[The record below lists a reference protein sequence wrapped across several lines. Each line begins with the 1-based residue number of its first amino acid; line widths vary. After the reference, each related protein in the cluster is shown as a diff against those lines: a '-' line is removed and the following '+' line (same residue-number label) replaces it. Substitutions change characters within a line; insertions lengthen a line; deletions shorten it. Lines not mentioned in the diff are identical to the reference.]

1 MRPRRF
7 GRLLTAITLAVIA
20 AARPSAAATL
30 AASGDA
36 TISHETDG
44 TWILAAG
51 GAALTLAADS
61 SRDFAVLRMLSPSGK
76 SIAQTGV
83 SDSLIQANG
92 SAAPFGR
99 RSAGFTFENVNVET
113 LGGKLQ
119 LSASFTLASARLRV
133 TRHYAIVSG
142 SPTFEVWN
150 TYVPISGDVVLSDL
164 NALQLTVGAG
174 TVRYLSGLLG
184 DSADVAGDNPFT
196 LQQQQLANGQHFAIG
211 AQGRASEQNVPWFA
225 IDGVQDEF
233 YAALMW
239 SGAWSLVIDRNST
252 GLAFSFGLA
261 TMKTTT
267 TEAIDGP
274 HAVFGVVPGGL
285 TEATAALRSYVL
297 EGIRAG
303 RPLASLVTYNTWF
316 AFGTEIDESSLLAEM
331 ERAAALGV
339 ELFVLDAGWYEGA
352 GAAGP
357 MDFDSGLGSWTA
369 DPVRFPNGLKPLR
382 DAAHQLGM
390 QFGLWVEPE
399 RVNRSVVGLV
409 GVDER
414 WLATHGGE
422 YGSEYTA
429 QICLATAAARQ
440 WLLEQLSALID
451 EVQPDYV
458 KWDNNL
464 WVNCDRDGHGHGSAD
479 GNFAHVRGLYS
490 VLSALRT
497 RYPDLQ
503 IENVSGGGN
512 RLDVGMLRYTDVAWM
527 DDRTAPSAHVRHN
540 IEGLSAVFPPAYLL
554 SFVTDHDGEPL
565 HDAPDLSLYFRS
577 RMVGALGLCFRTAD
591 FREGESA
598 SIAHEIAIYKTMRET
613 LSSASGALL
622 TEQAQAADG
631 PAWDVLQEAGP
642 GNHQV
647 LLSAFQTD
655 QSVHKINIKP
665 MGLDESTLYLVR
677 SVDTGV
683 LGIATGASLMT
694 NGVDVLQSPNTAAHI
709 LILRA
714 QDR

>member
-7 GRLLTAITLAVIA
+7 ERLLTAIALAVIA
-20 AARPSAAATL
+20 AARPSSAATL

-36 TISHETDG
+36 TISHETAG
-44 TWILAAG
+44 TRISAPG
-51 GAALTLAADS
+51 GAPLPLSADS
-61 SRDFAVLRMLSPSGK
+61 SRDFAVLRLLSPSGK
-76 SIAQTGV
+76 TIAQTGV

-92 SAAPFGR
+92 SAVPFGR

-113 LGGKLQ
+113 LGSKLQ
-119 LSASFTLASARLRV
+119 LSASFTLTSARLRV

-150 TYVPISGDVVLSDL
+150 TYVPTSGDVVLSDL

-174 TVRYLSGLLG
+174 PVRHLSGLLG

-196 LQQQQLANGQHFAIG
+196 LQEQQLANGQHFAIG

-225 IDGVQDEF
+225 IDGAQDEF

-267 TEAIDGP
+267 AEAIDGP

-331 ERAAALGV
+331 DRAAALGV
-339 ELFVLDAGWYEGA
+339 ELFVVDAGWYEGT

-399 RVNRSVVGLV
+399 RVNRSVLGPT

-422 YGSEYTA
+422 YGSERTG
-429 QICLATAAARQ
+429 QSGLATGAARQ
-440 WLLEQLSALID
+440 WLLVQLTALID
-451 EVQPDYV
+451 DVQPDYV

-464 WVNCDRDGHGHGSAD
+464 WINCDRDGHGHGSAD

-490 VLSALRT
+490 MLSGVRA

-565 HDAPDLSLYFRS
+565 HDAPDLPLYFRS
-577 RMVGALGLCFRTAD
+577 RMVGALGLCFRTSELSEEDAARIA
-591 FREGESA
+591 REVD
-598 SIAHEIAIYKTMRET
+598 IYKNVRAT
-613 LSSASGALL
+613 LSVAAGPLL
-622 TEQAQAADG
+622 TAQAAATDG
-631 PAWDVLQEAGP
+631 PEWDVLQAAALNGDAIVFAYSSDEASGTLT
-642 GNHQV
+642 V
-647 LLSAFQTD
+647 
-655 QSVHKINIKP
+655 KP
-665 MGLDESTLYLVR
+665 AELQADATYAVD
-677 SVDTGV
+677 SVDAGE
-683 LGIATGASLMT
+683 LGTATGADLMA
-694 NGVDVLQSPNTAAHI
+694 NGIEIIQSPTTAAHI
-709 LILRA
+709 LVLRA
-714 QDR
+714 Q